1 MQTAR
6 PQDTGGART
15 ALPAAL
21 PDARHLVKIGHMR
34 YVMSNKWSLTEHFVI
49 TDGAGNPCF
58 DVRGNLGLTQ
68 RLSFCNQAG
77 EEIAEIRKNLMPTAT
92 AILIGAK
99 PAPE

>member
-58 DVRGNLGLTQ
+58 DVRGNLTTVSSKKLP
-68 RLSFCNQAG
+68 SFWPRFA
-77 EEIAEIRKNLMPTAT
+77 ASRTVSA
-92 AILIGAK
+92 
-99 PAPE
+99 